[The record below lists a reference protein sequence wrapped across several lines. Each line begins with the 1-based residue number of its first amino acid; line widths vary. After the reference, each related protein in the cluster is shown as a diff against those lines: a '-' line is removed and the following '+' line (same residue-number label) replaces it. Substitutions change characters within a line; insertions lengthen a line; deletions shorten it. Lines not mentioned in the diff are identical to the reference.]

1 MKEGETM
8 KKLKQVGTVLIRSP
22 DGKLVENTPIY
33 GEVEV
38 DAAGMN
44 ECEKRSNSIYA
55 KFLAEI
61 YKKETT
67 A

>member
-1 MKEGETM
+1 M
-8 KKLKQVGTVLIRSP
+8 KKLKQIGTVLIRSP
-22 DGKLVENTPIY
+22 DGKSVENTPIY

-38 DAAGMN
+38 DEAGMS